1 MKISRRTIFVTWY
14 WNISD
19 KRNIYIP
26 VNIFRNPSSIHFSYL
41 ALDDFEV
48 IFGSFIS
55 FGPLVKMFLI
65 ILGSFSTPTP
75 IRKLLEP
82 TLYTLKATCLRYSPQ
97 KPHIISAFLFKI
109 YVLFLIVCDSRRIFS
124 FPKSDDITIKYTLQ
138 VHIY

>member
-1 MKISRRTIFVTWY
+1 MILKHIRQEKY
-14 WNISD
+14 
-19 KRNIYIP
+19 IYSSQYLQES
-26 VNIFRNPSSIHFSYL
+26 VPSF
-41 ALDDFEV
+41 
-48 IFGSFIS
+48 FIS
-55 FGPLVKMFLI
+55 CTRWLWGYILVHSFHFGPLVKVFLI

-138 VHIY
+138 VHIHISDHII